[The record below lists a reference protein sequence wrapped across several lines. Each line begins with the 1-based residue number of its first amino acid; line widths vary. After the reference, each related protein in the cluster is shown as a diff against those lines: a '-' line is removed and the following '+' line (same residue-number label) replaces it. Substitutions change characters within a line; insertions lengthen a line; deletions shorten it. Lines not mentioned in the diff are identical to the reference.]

1 MIAKQTNQ
9 MLLII
14 SSSFL
19 AAKVDLTIVN
29 IEAPELIMKKALKER
44 KVVCFF
50 DDYDGNDDDN
60 DDNDDDENEN
70 ENNLRHY

>member
-1 MIAKQTNQ
+1 M
-9 MLLII
+9 
-14 SSSFL
+14 
-19 AAKVDLTIVN
+19 N
-29 IEAPELIMKKALKER
+29 IEAPELIIKKALKER

-50 DDYDGNDDDN
+50 DNYDGNDDDN